1 MRAEHA
7 GLLTDAVM
15 ESCGT
20 APRARR
26 GERATRLAERYEDV
40 KRRAERGGRA
50 SGTWFTPPGAVGSL
64 LDRCMPRAPRAGW
77 TLCDPACGTGHVL
90 AGAAARLAAA
100 GWSGAILARALH
112 GMDVDPLAVA
122 IARVRMAVV
131 FGGGIAAWSRA
142 IRCGDALAPGAWE
155 GRGFD
160 AVAGN
165 PPFLG
170 QLARDSARTADERA
184 LREARFGGA
193 VRRYAD
199 EASAFMLLACELAP
213 RGAVALVQPL
223 AALATADGQPVRE
236 RCESTHALRAV
247 TVLAP
252 RTFGADVR
260 TCIVALEAGRGPATV
275 RVRAEGGGAEATV
288 AAKRTRGGRWGAAL
302 AASRGV
308 PDPGLHAGADA
319 IGTIAE
325 ATSDFRQHYY
335 GLRGRI
341 HEAPGPRPAAGER
354 MLVTAGTIVA
364 ARCGWGG
371 VPATIHGRRFT
382 RPVVR
387 PSELATDRVL
397 GPWARDRG
405 GRKVLVAPQKPVIAA
420 WVDDRGRA
428 LPSVPVVTV
437 RPRAAMDAWMVGA
450 ALLAP
455 PVAAEAWWRHGGSG
469 LSAGALRVSARQL
482 MALPLPTDRAA
493 WRAGAKLLERW
504 QRGGRG
510 VTGRRDATA
519 AEFADVMCRAHGLR
533 GPGAARISAWWLRAA
548 GVAAR

>member
-7 GLLTDAVM
+7 GLLTEAVM
-15 ESCGT
+15 ESCGA
-20 APRARR
+20 APRAGRL
-26 GERATRLAERYEDV
+26 ERATRLAERYEDV
-40 KRRAERGGRA
+40 KRRAERGTRA
-50 SGTWFTPPGAVGSL
+50 SGTWFTPPGAVGVL
-64 LDRCMPRAPRAGW
+64 LDACMPRAPRQGW

-100 GWSGAILARALH
+100 GWPAARIARALH
-112 GMDVDPLAVA
+112 GMDIDPLAVA
-122 IARVRMAVV
+122 IARVRMAVA
-131 FGGGIAAWSRA
+131 FGGGLAAWSRA

-155 GRGFD
+155 GRGFG

-170 QLARDSARTADERA
+170 QLARDSARTAEERA
-184 LREARFGGA
+184 SRAARFGGA

-260 TCIVALEAGRGPATV
+260 TCVVELQAGRRAASV
-275 RVRAEGGGAEATV
+275 RVRADDGAGTSV
-288 AAKRTRGGRWGAAL
+288 AARRTHGGRWGAAL
-302 AASRGV
+302 AAARGV
-308 PDPGLHAGADA
+308 PDPGLVPGTEP

-335 GLRGRI
+335 GLRGRV
-341 HEAPGPRPAAGER
+341 HEAAGPRPAAGER
-354 MLVTAGTIVA
+354 MLVTAGAIGV
-364 ARCGWGG
+364 ARCGWGDA
-371 VPATIHGRRFT
+371 PATIHGRAF
-382 RPVVR
+382 VR
-387 PSELATDRVL
+387 PAVRPRELATDRVL

-420 WVDDRGRA
+420 WVDDGGRA

-437 RPRAAMDAWMVGA
+437 RPRAATGAWLVGA

-482 MALPLPTDRAA
+482 LALPVPTDRAA
-493 WRAGAKLLERW
+493 WRVGAKLLERW

-510 VTGRRDATA
+510 SRDAIA
-519 AEFADVMCRAHGLR
+519 AEFAAVMCRAHGMR
-533 GPGAARISAWWLRAA
+533 GTRAARMAAWWLGTA
-548 GVAAR
+548 GIAPR

>member
-7 GLLTDAVM
+7 GLLTEAVM
-15 ESCGT
+15 ESCC
-20 APRARR
+20 AMPRARR
-26 GERATRLAERYEDV
+26 GERAARLAERYEDV
-40 KRRAERGGRA
+40 KRRAERGARA
-50 SGTWFTPPGAVGSL
+50 SGTWFTPPGAVGAL
-64 LDRCMPRAPRAGW
+64 LDECMPRAPRAGW

-100 GWSGAILARALH
+100 GWAGSGLARALH

-122 IARVRMAVV
+122 IARVRMALA
-131 FGGGIAAWSRA
+131 FGGGLAAWSRA
-142 IRCGDALAPGAWE
+142 IRCGDALAPGAW
-155 GRGFD
+155 GGCGFN

-184 LREARFGGA
+184 SREARFGGA

-260 TCIVALEAGRGPATV
+260 TCIVALAAGRGPATV
-275 RVRAEGGGAEATV
+275 RVRADGGTNATV

-308 PDPGLHAGADA
+308 PDPGLRAGADVL
-319 IGTIAE
+319 GTIAE

-335 GLRGRI
+335 GLRDRV
-341 HEAPGPRPAAGER
+341 HEARAPRPAAGER
-354 MLVTAGTIVA
+354 MLVTAGAIGT
-364 ARCGWGG
+364 ARCGWGQA
-371 VPATIHGRRFT
+371 PATIHGRRFM

-387 PSELATDRVL
+387 PRELAADRVL

-420 WVDDRGRA
+420 WVDERGRA

-437 RPRAAMDAWMVGA
+437 RPRAATDPWMVGA

-482 MALPLPTDRAA
+482 LALPLPTDRAA
-493 WRAGAKLLERW
+493 WRMGAALLMQW
-504 QRGGRG
+504 QRGGHG
-510 VTGRRDATA
+510 GTGRRDAIA

-533 GPGAARISAWWLRAA
+533 GTGADRVSAWWLHAA
-548 GVAAR
+548 GFAAR

>member
-7 GLLTDAVM
+7 GLLTEAVM
-15 ESCGT
+15 ESCG
-20 APRARR
+20 AVPRAMR
-26 GERATRLAERYEDV
+26 GERATLLAERYEDV
-40 KRRAERGGRA
+40 KRRAERGARA

-64 LDRCMPRAPRAGW
+64 LDACMPRAPRSGW

-100 GWSGAILARALH
+100 GWAGSRLARALH

-122 IARVRMAVV
+122 IARVRMAFA
-131 FGGGIAAWSRA
+131 FGGGIAAWSGA

-155 GRGFD
+155 ERTFD

-184 LREARFGGA
+184 SREARFGGA

-260 TCIVALEAGRGPATV
+260 TCIMALGTGRGPDTV
-275 RVRAEGGGAEATV
+275 RVRADAGEEVSV
-288 AAKRTRGGRWGAAL
+288 AARRTRGGRWGAAL
-302 AASRGV
+302 AASRDV
-308 PDPGLHAGADA
+308 PDPGLPAHADA

-335 GLRGRI
+335 GLRDRV
-341 HEAPGPRPAAGER
+341 HEAAGPRPAAGDR
-354 MLVTAGTIVA
+354 MLVTVGAIGA
-364 ARCGWGG
+364 ARCGWGDA
-371 VPATIHGRRFT
+371 PATIHGRAIA

-387 PSELATDRVL
+387 PRELATDRVL

-437 RPRAAMDAWMVGA
+437 RPRAAMDVWMVGA

-482 MALPLPTDRAA
+482 MALPLPTDRRA
-493 WRAGAKLLERW
+493 WRAGAKMLERW
-504 QRGGRG
+504 QRGGHG
-510 VTGRRDATA
+510 ATGRRDAIA

-533 GPGAARISAWWLRAA
+533 GPGATRISAWWLRTA
-548 GVAAR
+548 GIASR